1 MRRGPRDSECG
12 TGLSQAVNI
21 FDPLAAQHAR
31 SRAFSLHS
39 QGGGE
44 APDFLL
50 TRVAEDFS
58 DRLSVIRRTFLN
70 GLELGCHHGVLGARL
85 RQDHSLLRLTTAD
98 TIAVARPDLTLDFE
112 RLPFAAESFDLVVSG
127 LALQTVNDL
136 PGLLAQVRGCLK
148 PDGLLLAAVMGG
160 RTLQE
165 LRAALL
171 EAEIDVTGGV
181 SPRVAPA
188 IDVKDLG
195 HLLQRAGFALPVVDS
210 DVGDVTYAHPLA
222 LMRELRRMGAVNVL
236 VERRRTFLRRGVLA
250 RAIEIYQQRFAAP
263 GGRVRATFEILT
275 ATAWAP
281 HASQQKPLAP
291 GSATARLADVLGGQ
305 RAG

>member
-1 MRRGPRDSECG
+1 M
-12 TGLSQAVNI
+12 SQAPNI
-21 FDPLAAQHAR
+21 FDPLAVQHAR
-31 SRAFSLHS
+31 SRAFALRSRGSGLGS
-39 QGGGE
+39 GLANGL

-58 DRLSVIRRTFLN
+58 DRLAVIRRTFTS

-85 RQDHSLLRLTTAD
+85 GHDHGLARLTTAD
-98 TIAVARPDLTLDFE
+98 TIAEVLPDVTLDFE

-136 PGLLAQVRGCLK
+136 PGVLAQVRGCLK
-148 PDGLLLAAVMGG
+148 PDGLLLAAVTGG

-165 LRAALL
+165 LRVALL
-171 EAEIDVTGGV
+171 EAETEVTGGV
-181 SPRVAPA
+181 SPRVAPM

-210 DVGDVTYAHPLA
+210 DVVDVTYAHPLA
-222 LMRELRRMGAVNVL
+222 LMRELRGMGAVNVL
-236 VERRRTFLRRGVLA
+236 VERRRTFLRRDVLA

-281 HASQQKPLAP
+281 HASQQTPLAP
-291 GSATARLADVLGGQ
+291 GSATTRLADVLGDNG
-305 RAG
+305 RAD